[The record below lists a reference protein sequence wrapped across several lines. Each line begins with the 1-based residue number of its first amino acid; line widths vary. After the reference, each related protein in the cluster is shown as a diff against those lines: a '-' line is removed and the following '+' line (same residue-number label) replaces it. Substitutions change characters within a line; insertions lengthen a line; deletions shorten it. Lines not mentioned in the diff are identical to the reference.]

1 MRTLEQDTLPWNE
14 DTFPTLYRA
23 LSVFPCCKGD
33 EGELAQKVATLRWHG
48 KELELR
54 NRNLIQGIKEEE
66 EEIMQLKV
74 KLKVLPLKQKLNA
87 DEWWSITTPVT
98 DCTSLPIIM

>member
-1 MRTLEQDTLPWNE
+1 MH
-14 DTFPTLYRA
+14 A
-23 LSVFPCCKGD
+23 SVMPQGD
-33 EGELAQKVATLRWHG
+33 EGELAQKVVTLRWRG

-54 NRNLIQGIKEEE
+54 NKNLIQDIKEEE

-87 DEWWSITTPVT
+87 DE
-98 DCTSLPIIM
+98 